1 MKRIMTGFTM
11 LLSCLMLIAGGCASN
26 EVVKKEEAVV
36 PVTVAPNKTAVSTPT
51 KAANQQPQAA
61 KQAPSMSDHSGEG
74 KKTTAQIDQL
84 KSALEKIYFDFDS
97 YNLSEKSRASL
108 VKNAELIKKVS
119 AVKVQIEG
127 NCDERGSA
135 EYNLAL
141 GEKRAKVAVQ
151 YLVTLGIPAERLSVI
166 SFGKEKAADLGHNEA
181 AWAKNRR
188 DEFAV
193 LLK

>member
-1 MKRIMTGFTM
+1 MKKLIANFS
-11 LLSCLMLIAGGCASN
+11 LFLSCTVLIAGGCASN
-26 EVVKKEEAVV
+26 EVVKKDESIAPVSTAPAKAVV
-36 PVTVAPNKTAVSTPT
+36 NTPVKPTVKQT
-51 KAANQQPQAA
+51 
-61 KQAPSMSDHSGEG
+61 QAPKSASSESDHAGDV
-74 KKTTAQIDQL
+74 KKSSAQIEQL

-97 YNLSEKSRASL
+97 YKLSEKSRASL
-108 VKNAELIKKVS
+108 VKNAELLKKAS
-119 AVKVQIEG
+119 AVNIQIEG

-151 YLVTLGIPAERLSVI
+151 YLVTLGIPSERLSII
-166 SFGKEKAADLGHNEA
+166 SYGKEKAADLGHDEV